1 MQASPGRL
9 AVVLA
14 TAAVGLELCVSANL
28 LTWAGIPYVTDGGA
42 LPLKFH
48 PGTDLL
54 VAAAGAALA
63 GGQLG
68 WLRRLPCTL
77 WVFFGAVGFCLAC
90 VLLLTGTSN
99 MIVLLDTFL
108 PAGLLAAVLDR
119 ARPADLR
126 ALRRVMQLLL
136 AANAVLALAEMA
148 TQATLVPLYL
158 NDAAYQPHTE
168 DFRPTALFD
177 HPLTGALMMMMALA
191 IAPGR
196 GRSTAAGLV
205 RLAYQ
210 GLIWAG
216 LIVFGGRMALGVC
229 VLTAGL
235 GQAWRGGRLVLAR
248 DPRAAATLVM
258 AAAGLAGCAM
268 LFAAALAAGMG
279 DRLAGH
285 LYWDDSAQVRLAQW
299 QVLGEMDAPQL
310 LFGTPREAL
319 LDLLNRL
326 RLGPGVEVIENFWLL
341 MFVSLGAIGFPAF
354 LVALA
359 ALCRWCWQRTAPAG
373 RALLLGALVVASSS
387 NSLGRKS
394 TVLVCLVAATRC
406 AAAGGAP
413 SYRFRAAR
421 LPLSLQVAAA

>member
-14 TAAVGLELCVSANL
+14 TAAVSLELCVSANL

-68 WLRRLPCTL
+68 WLRRLPGTL

-248 DPRAAATLVM
+248 DPRAATTLVM

-413 SYRFRAAR
+413 FYRFRAAR

>member
-9 AVVLA
+9 AVGLA
-14 TAAVGLELCVSANL
+14 TSAVGLELCVSANL

-42 LPLKFH
+42 LAFKFH

-68 WLRRLPCTL
+68 WLRRLPGTL

-90 VLLLTGTSN
+90 VVLLTGTSN

-119 ARPADLR
+119 AGPAGLR

-158 NDAAYQPHTE
+158 NDAAYQPHAE

-191 IAPGR
+191 LAPGR
-196 GRSTAAGLV
+196 GRSTTAGLV

-235 GQAWRGGRLVLAR
+235 GQAWRGLRLVLAR
-248 DPRAAATLVM
+248 DPRAGTTLVT
-258 AAAGLAGCAM
+258 AAAGLAGCAV

-299 QVLGEMDAPQL
+299 QIVGELDAPQL

-319 LDLLNRL
+319 LGLLNRL

-359 ALCRWCWQRTAPAG
+359 AVCRWSWQRTAPAG

-421 LPLSLQVAAA
+421 LPLCLQVAAA